1 MRALPAGRHFFRGS
15 DGYEAA
21 RRGTVWHR
29 RVPDRY
35 PEVIV
40 QAVSADDIVSAIRYA
55 TVNGHKVSVVSGGH
69 SFAASHLRDGAVLL
83 DVSRIDHASIDADKG
98 RAVVG
103 PGKGGSVLM
112 AELEAQ
118 GLFFP
123 GGHCRGV
130 CLGGYLLQGGYG
142 WNSRIYGPAC
152 ESVIGLDVITADG
165 AQIHC
170 DADNHADL
178 YWAAR
183 GAGPG
188 FFGVVTS
195 FYLKLYPRPA
205 TCGTSVYV
213 YPFDLA
219 DEVFTWARAV
229 SAEVD
234 PRVELQALASR
245 GEPSMGIDVPVISLA
260 SPAFADSP
268 EEAEQALA
276 LFGTC
281 PVVEQALV
289 KVPYM
294 PTDLPAWYD
303 VAMTHYLSDHHYAV
317 DNMWTSASAEDLLP
331 GIRSILDT
339 LPPHPAHFLWLN
351 WVHALPVK
359 TWPIASKPTSTW
371 RSTAP
376 GRIRPTRRSTPTGR
390 GPTWPRCRIWRSAS
404 SSPTRTSV
412 RVRRASPATRP
423 WPSSTGCAPNTTPTV
438 CSTVGWEESDG
449 QRSVPGLPQRRRGH
463 AVRQV
468 LQTRDGPAATACRGG
483 VAAWPQAGMA
493 LLAFDDAASIVDE
506 GYQQT
511 ENGYGILGDGSM
523 QVSVRTDMP
532 GVTPAMW
539 AWWFGWHGSDTRRY
553 KLWHPR
559 AHLSARW
566 KDGDQDSGAGRR
578 GAQRYVGR
586 WSMISEYIGS
596 TKLGAAIQFVEPAA
610 MGLPDDSDDTVSIC
624 ARLGSADAPVDA
636 AGSSIRSDRRR
647 AGPRCGHGFGWADRT
662 SRCARH
668 PRSRPRRC
676 VPSRRS

>member
-351 WVHALPVK
+351 WGPCPPRQDMAYSIEADIYLALYGSWKDPADEAKYADWARSHMAAMSYLAVGIQLADENLGAR
-359 TWPIASKPTSTW
+359 PARFASDAAMAKLDRVRAEYDPDGLFNSW
-371 RSTAP
+371 M
-376 GRIRPTRRSTPTGR
+376 GRI
-390 GPTWPRCRIWRSAS
+390 
-404 SSPTRTSV
+404 
-412 RVRRASPATRP
+412 
-423 WPSSTGCAPNTTPTV
+423 
-438 CSTVGWEESDG
+438 
-449 QRSVPGLPQRRRGH
+449 
-463 AVRQV
+463 
-468 LQTRDGPAATACRGG
+468 
-483 VAAWPQAGMA
+483 
-493 LLAFDDAASIVDE
+493 
-506 GYQQT
+506 
-511 ENGYGILGDGSM
+511 
-523 QVSVRTDMP
+523 
-532 GVTPAMW
+532 
-539 AWWFGWHGSDTRRY
+539 
-553 KLWHPR
+553 
-559 AHLSARW
+559 
-566 KDGDQDSGAGRR
+566 
-578 GAQRYVGR
+578 
-586 WSMISEYIGS
+586 
-596 TKLGAAIQFVEPAA
+596 
-610 MGLPDDSDDTVSIC
+610 
-624 ARLGSADAPVDA
+624 
-636 AGSSIRSDRRR
+636 
-647 AGPRCGHGFGWADRT
+647 
-662 SRCARH
+662 
-668 PRSRPRRC
+668 
-676 VPSRRS
+676 

>member
-103 PGKGGSVLM
+103 PGKGGSVL
-112 AELEAQ
+112 
-118 GLFFP
+118 
-123 GGHCRGV
+123 
-130 CLGGYLLQGGYG
+130 
-142 WNSRIYGPAC
+142 
-152 ESVIGLDVITADG
+152 TADG

-351 WVHALPVK
+351 WGPCPPRQDMAYSIEADIYLALYGSWKDPADEAKYADWARSHMAAMSHLAVGIQLADENLGAR
-359 TWPIASKPTSTW
+359 PARFASDAAMAKLDRVRAEYDPDGLFNSW
-371 RSTAP
+371 M
-376 GRIRPTRRSTPTGR
+376 GRI
-390 GPTWPRCRIWRSAS
+390 
-404 SSPTRTSV
+404 
-412 RVRRASPATRP
+412 
-423 WPSSTGCAPNTTPTV
+423 
-438 CSTVGWEESDG
+438 
-449 QRSVPGLPQRRRGH
+449 
-463 AVRQV
+463 
-468 LQTRDGPAATACRGG
+468 
-483 VAAWPQAGMA
+483 
-493 LLAFDDAASIVDE
+493 
-506 GYQQT
+506 
-511 ENGYGILGDGSM
+511 
-523 QVSVRTDMP
+523 
-532 GVTPAMW
+532 
-539 AWWFGWHGSDTRRY
+539 
-553 KLWHPR
+553 
-559 AHLSARW
+559 
-566 KDGDQDSGAGRR
+566 
-578 GAQRYVGR
+578 
-586 WSMISEYIGS
+586 
-596 TKLGAAIQFVEPAA
+596 
-610 MGLPDDSDDTVSIC
+610 
-624 ARLGSADAPVDA
+624 
-636 AGSSIRSDRRR
+636 
-647 AGPRCGHGFGWADRT
+647 
-662 SRCARH
+662 
-668 PRSRPRRC
+668 
-676 VPSRRS
+676 